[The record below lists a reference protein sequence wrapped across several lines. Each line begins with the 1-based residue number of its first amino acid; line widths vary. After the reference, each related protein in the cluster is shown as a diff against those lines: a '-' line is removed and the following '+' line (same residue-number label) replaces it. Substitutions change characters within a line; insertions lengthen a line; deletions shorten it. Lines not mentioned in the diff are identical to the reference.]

1 MHDLFDTTPEPE
13 RQLPMIAGVEI
24 TTDAHGRF
32 NLNALHRASGGEKSK
47 QPSNWIRLEATQA
60 LIAELENQSSDLR
73 SAPTSTVNGG
83 SAPGTFAHELL
94 AIDYAGWISPAFRL
108 QVHQVFIDFRTG
120 KLASAAP
127 IDLDD
132 PAQLVPLLTSY
143 ARRTQIAEAKVA
155 EQAPKVAAFD
165 QLMNADGLYGLQN
178 AGRALSA
185 RPNKFV
191 DWLKE
196 DHLFYQGSALV
207 ARVQFIQRGLFVVR
221 SKIVDDVAR
230 PTTFITPK
238 GLDYLRRIIP
248 SRVLIGRVA

>member
-1 MHDLFDTTPEPE
+1 M
-13 RQLPMIAGVEI
+13 
-24 TTDAHGRF
+24 
-32 NLNALHRASGGEKSK
+32 
-47 QPSNWIRLEATQA
+47 
-60 LIAELENQSSDLR
+60 
-73 SAPTSTVNGG
+73 
-83 SAPGTFAHELL
+83 
-94 AIDYAGWISPAFRL
+94 
-108 QVHQVFIDFRTG
+108 
-120 KLASAAP
+120 
-127 IDLDD
+127 
-132 PAQLVPLLTSY
+132 PLLTSY

-165 QLMNADGLYGLQN
+165 QLMNADGLDGLQN